1 MSVRAVTI
9 DFWGTLL
16 FDGPGSDNR
25 YKRRRLGDFASI
37 LAEAGVAVSAAALDR
52 AYEQSASTLGRIWM
66 QNRDVPVEQHVRA
79 ILDQVD
85 PHLADGLAPERMAAL
100 VRAYADP
107 ALAVPPTVD
116 DGALGALQ
124 ALAARGL
131 TLAVISNIMRSPGVT
146 LRKILA
152 HYRLLPYFSVLTFSD
167 ECRIRKPDP
176 EIFRLTL
183 RETGIDV
190 KEAVHVG
197 DDPTLDVA
205 GAHAAGMRA
214 IQVTAGSP
222 RATGAQKPEATI
234 PRLAGLPEALARLD
248 GGG

>member
-1 MSVRAVTI
+1 
-9 DFWGTLL
+9 
-16 FDGPGSDNR
+16 
-25 YKRRRLGDFASI
+25 
-37 LAEAGVAVSAAALDR
+37 
-52 AYEQSASTLGRIWM
+52 M

-85 PHLADGLAPERMAAL
+85 PHLADGLAPERLAAL

-214 IQVTAGSP
+214 IQNHLGLALLRVGP
-222 RATGAQKPEATI
+222 PEPALGQF
-234 PRLAGLPEALARLD
+234 RLAVRLD
-248 GGG
+248 PSHLDAQANLAALLDDHAGGRP

>member
-1 MSVRAVTI
+1 
-9 DFWGTLL
+9 
-16 FDGPGSDNR
+16 
-25 YKRRRLGDFASI
+25 
-37 LAEAGVAVSAAALDR
+37 
-52 AYEQSASTLGRIWM
+52 STLGRIWM

-85 PHLADGLAPERMAAL
+85 PRLADGLAPERLAAL

-131 TLAVISNIMRSPGVT
+131 TLAVVSNIMRSPGAT

-167 ECRIRKPDP
+167 ECRIRKPAC
-176 EIFRLTL
+176 
-183 RETGIDV
+183 G
-190 KEAVHVG
+190 H
-197 DDPTLDVA
+197 
-205 GAHAAGMRA
+205 
-214 IQVTAGSP
+214 SP
-222 RATGAQKPEATI
+222 RAPSAPRSGWRCSGRAARPRPSRTSVSPSRPSRPTRRSGTIWASRSFGSGRPSRRSASSASPFVWTPPTWTPRRTSRRSSTTTRAVGREGARGRPGALP
-234 PRLAGLPEALARLD
+234 PRVRGAGRDLAPPPAPGTVHGPARALP
-248 GGG
+248 G